1 VAADQV
7 LVTQGSQQALDLVVR
22 TLLDPGMRV
31 ALADPAYLGA
41 IQVFNL
47 AGVELAGVAD
57 DGSGIDLGAVARA
70 RPRAVYVVPNFHN
83 PTGASLRCRAELVA
97 LAERDGFLVIED
109 DPYVDLRWAGT
120 APPPP
125 ASSQVMTLGSFSKIL
140 SPGLRIGYLVAP
152 PGLVRPLAIVKQALD
167 LNTGT
172 LAQRIVHSVVSEEWF
187 LTSHLASL
195 RARYAERAAALAGAL
210 RDVLGID
217 VPVPEGGMF
226 VWASLGAGVDTAALL
241 PAAIEEGMAFVPG
254 AAFAVDRVQPG
265 ALRLSFATADPPS
278 LREGVERLAR
288 ALRGGRRG
296 TPALA
301 ECRT

>member
-1 VAADQV
+1 MPVHLGSATGRVRSSAIRDLLAVAERPEVISLAGGLPAAESFPVAAVASATARILQADGPRALQYSTTEGYEPLRRWIAGRHGVAADQV

-41 IQVFNL
+41 IQVLNL

-120 APPPP
+120 AQPPP
-125 ASSQVMTLGSFSKIL
+125 ASS
-140 SPGLRIGYLVAP
+140 
-152 PGLVRPLAIVKQALD
+152 
-167 LNTGT
+167 
-172 LAQRIVHSVVSEEWF
+172 W
-187 LTSHLASL
+187 
-195 RARYAERAAALAGAL
+195 
-210 RDVLGID
+210 
-217 VPVPEGGMF
+217 
-226 VWASLGAGVDTAALL
+226 W
-241 PAAIEEGMAFVPG
+241 
-254 AAFAVDRVQPG
+254 
-265 ALRLSFATADPPS
+265 
-278 LREGVERLAR
+278 
-288 ALRGGRRG
+288 
-296 TPALA
+296 
-301 ECRT
+301 